1 MGHRSEVTQGDP
13 LGRRAVRA
21 AEQRGVHEQRRELPQ
36 LHPLGPALS
45 ERRDLLAPA
54 LFASEAGN
62 ALTQRMRLGQ
72 LDLPSAQRAL
82 RDLFVAVVIVP
93 ADAQLAERALELT
106 QLLSLAVVYD
116 AVYAALAEREG
127 AEFWTADHRFY
138 AAARPILPWVRFV
151 AEAPSPPDAV

>member
-1 MGHRSEVTQGDP
+1 VSFPQHQPIVVDASLALKWVIQEPDSP
-13 LGRRAVRA
+13 RA
-21 AEQRGVHEQRRELPQ
+21 Q
-36 LHPLGPALS
+36 ALLVNWSS